1 MYICIGVYKMKRLNI
16 TIDNDLYEKARAM
29 AFVKRVSI
37 SQMIR
42 NSLSDFLNKH
52 SNRNIDLLLT
62 EKDEEKLLNII
73 QNEEFIS
80 SDKAKSELGL

>member
-1 MYICIGVYKMKRLNI
+1 MKRLNI
-16 TIDNDLYEKARAM
+16 TIDNDLYEKARAI
-29 AFVKRVSI
+29 AFVKRVSV

-42 NSLSDFLNKH
+42 NSLSDLLEKYNNK
-52 SNRNIDLLLT
+52 NIDLLLS
-62 EKDEEKLLNII
+62 EKDEDKLLNIL

>member
-1 MYICIGVYKMKRLNI
+1 MKRLNI

-52 SNRNIDLLLT
+52 SNRNTDLLLT

-80 SDKAKSELGL
+80 SDKAKSEIGL